1 MLLRIREKIREIEI
15 KQRFKSWMGGWGEY
29 NFYPLFGWNIHDK
42 EALPP
47 KTKKYKWMVI
57 FKQESSLRK
66 KSCQFDLETI
76 ESMLLKIVFYINKIL
91 NPDHVPQK
99 CYEWVKRFT

>member
-1 MLLRIREKIREIEI
+1 
-15 KQRFKSWMGGWGEY
+15 MGGGREY
-29 NFYPLFGWNIHDK
+29 NFDPLFGWNKQSDK

-47 KTKKYKWMVI
+47 KTKKYKWMLI
-57 FKQESSLRK
+57 FKQDGSLRK
-66 KSCQFDLETI
+66 KSCQFYLETI

-99 CYEWVKRFT
+99 CHEWVKRFT